1 MQPISNYQNDAHLRV
16 LIQGAPGAGKTTL
29 ACQFPNAYIADCDL
43 NLAGALRFMR
53 GSNLKL
59 PVGYDLIDRDE
70 KGEPV
75 DPAFRF
81 DRLLLKLQAACAS
94 PDVSTIVID
103 SATKLSDYI
112 MAHTLRQQG
121 KKQMEMQS
129 WGFYFAFWKELIA
142 RVSAQQKHFILIC
155 HERVEKDEIDQALK
169 YFLNIPGQFA
179 HIAGS
184 LFTDVWRCEVA
195 SKGFG
200 ATMQH
205 EFLVRTMPD
214 HKFNLKNSLGL
225 PPMFKFNW
233 SLIEEK
239 LK

>member
-1 MQPISNYQNDAHLRV
+1 MQSINTYSDNSNLRV
-16 LIQGAPGAGKTTL
+16 LLQGPPGSGKTTT
-29 ACQFPNAYIADCDL
+29 ACQFPAAYIADCDL
-43 NLAGALRFMR
+43 NLAGALRYLR
-53 GSNLKL
+53 SANLPL
-59 PVGYDLIDRDE
+59 PIGYDIIDRDDDGKE
-70 KGEPV
+70 V
-75 DPAFRF
+75 DPSFRF
-81 DRLLLKLQAACAS
+81 ERLLRKLQIACA
-94 PDVSTIVID
+94 DTTVQTIVVD

-112 MAHTLRQQG
+112 MAHILRQQG

-129 WGFYFAFWKELIA
+129 WGFYFTCWKEFVA
-142 RVSAQQKHFILIC
+142 RITAQKKHFVLIC

-200 ATMQH
+200 AATTH
-205 EFLVRTMPD
+205 EFQIRTMPD

-225 PPMFKFNW
+225 PAVFKFDW
-233 SLIEEK
+233 KIVESK
-239 LK
+239 LS